1 MHRYSDLRRR
11 AVDFVTQFSAGGPVL
26 VLAPVRA
33 AAEETALEA
42 CGKALSGV
50 RRLAF
55 REYVMDLAAPEL
67 NRRQLVPVGRFVRE
81 ALAARVTAEALNDLT
96 YLRPVA
102 TFPGFPRALTATFEE
117 LRLNA
122 VDPERLRACGESG
135 PDLAGL
141 LTAYTRELTERRFA
155 DHAARV
161 DLARDVFSAGYN
173 TLRQTAVV
181 ALDLVPRTRLER
193 ELLASVM
200 GAARV
205 ALELR
210 LVPDTAEPATSLDS
224 LQRYLF
230 SSEPVPPREDDAS
243 VVILSTS
250 GEALECVEIA
260 RAIHA
265 AAAEGVPFDQ
275 IAILLRS
282 PERHQPLILEAL
294 RRAGIPSYS
303 ALAIRRPDVSGRAL
317 LALLSCAAEKL
328 SASRFAEYLS
338 LGQMPVEDEPPTP
351 ALWERL
357 LVDAAVIG
365 GLPRWET
372 RLAGLREEFHRR
384 HAAEEDEQARESLG
398 RRIEAVENLTRLAL
412 PVIAR
417 LAALPARAPWGEWI
431 DALAALAEFTL
442 RDPAHVIG
450 LLEELEPMSDIGPV
464 SLNEVLMVVGPRL
477 NSLAAAPRE
486 SRFGRVW
493 VGSVE
498 ETRGLAFRR
507 VFVPGVNEGLFPRPP
522 AEDPLLLHGQR
533 KALGD
538 IELRADDTELLRI
551 AAACAS
557 ERLTLSFSRLDLLT
571 GRERV
576 PSFYAFEAHRA
587 AGGREMGVREFDDRA
602 RSKTTSRIGW
612 PAPPDAAKAIDD
624 AEFDLATLAP
634 LGKGSGHYL
643 KSLPGRSVDSLRARW
658 ARWHKPW
665 KAADGVVIEEIGSQA
680 TAPYLLSARAWSPSV
695 LQQYARC
702 PYRFALRG
710 IHGLRPEGQPAGIQR
725 MDPATRGEIYH
736 AAQFELLRDLAGSA
750 LLPINADNVATALD
764 RLDDVLQQVAERFEA
779 DLAPAIPQ
787 IWRAEIQ
794 AIRADL
800 RGWLQQ
806 RAALEPD
813 WTPQFY
819 ELSFGLRDPV
829 GRDPRSRKEPVEIEG
844 GFRLQGSI
852 DLVERH
858 SSGVLRVVDH
868 KTGRV
873 PEPRPEMVGSGEV
886 LQPALYALAAEQ
898 ILGERVAFGRLYY
911 STIAQNYTAIDVHI
925 DDWSRRR
932 ASQVLH
938 VIDDAMRS
946 GFLPAAPRKDGCK
959 RCEYLPVCGPYEE
972 ERAGEKSQPE
982 LKALKEVRT
991 WR

>member
-11 AVDFVTQFSAGGPVL
+11 AVDFVSQFSATGPAL

-33 AAEETALEA
+33 AAEEVALEA
-42 CGKALSGV
+42 CGTALVGV
-50 RRLAF
+50 RRFAF
-55 REYVMDLAAPEL
+55 REFVMELSAAEL
-67 NRRQLVPVGRFVRE
+67 NRRGLVPVGRFVRE
-81 ALAARVTAEALNDLT
+81 ALAARVTAEALRRGELT
-96 YLRPVA
+96 YLKPVA
-102 TFPGFPRALTATFEE
+102 GFPGFPRALTATFEE

-122 VDPERLRACGESG
+122 VEGERLRSCGESG
-135 PDLAGL
+135 PDLARL
-141 LTAYTRELTERRFA
+141 LDAYTRELSERRFA

-161 DLARDVFSAGYN
+161 DLARDAFSAGYN
-173 TLRQTAVV
+173 NLRQMAVV
-181 ALDLVPRTRLER
+181 ALDLAPRTGLER

-205 ALELR
+205 ALDLHLE
-210 LVPDTAEPATSLDS
+210 PGSAEPASSLDS

-230 SSEPVPPREDDAS
+230 SSDPVPPREEDGS
-243 VVILSTS
+243 VEIRSTS

-265 AAAEGVPFDQ
+265 AAAGGVPFDQ

-294 RRAGIPSYS
+294 RRAGIPWLCT
-303 ALAIRRPDVSGRAL
+303 LATRRPDAAGRSL
-317 LALLSCAAEKL
+317 LALLYCAAEGL

-338 LGQMPVEDEPPTP
+338 LGQMPEEDEPATP

-365 GLPRWET
+365 GLARWET

-384 HAAEEDEQARESLG
+384 HAAEEDEEAREPLA
-398 RRIEAVENLTRLAL
+398 RRIESAENLTRLAL

-417 LAALPARAPWGEWI
+417 LAALPASALWGDWI
-431 DALAALAEFTL
+431 AALADLAEFTL
-442 RDPAHVIG
+442 RDPARIVE
-450 LLEELEPMSDIGPV
+450 LLEELEPMADIGPV
-464 SLNEVLMVVGPRL
+464 PLDEVLLVLGPRL
-477 NSLAAAPRE
+477 NSLATADKE
-486 SRFGRVW
+486 SRFGKVW
-493 VGSVE
+493 VGGVE
-498 ETRGLAFRR
+498 EARGLGFRR

-522 AEDPLLLHGQR
+522 AEDPLLLQGQR
-533 KALGD
+533 RHLGVD
-538 IELRADDTELLRI
+538 LRADDTELLRI

-576 PSFYAFEAHRA
+576 PSFYAFAAHRA
-587 AGGREMGVREFDDRA
+587 AGGREIGVREFESRA
-602 RSKTTSRIGW
+602 RSATRTRIGW
-612 PAPPDAAKAIDD
+612 PAPPEAADAIDD

-634 LGKGSGHYL
+634 LAQGSGQYL
-643 KSLPGRSVDSLRARW
+643 KSLPGRSVESLRARW

-665 KAADGVVIEEIGSQA
+665 KAADGLFIEEIGSHA
-680 TAPYLLSARAWSPSV
+680 LAPYRLAQRAWSPSV

-710 IHGLRPEGQPAGIQR
+710 IHGLGPAEQPTGIQR

-736 AAQFELLRDLAGSA
+736 AAQFELLRESLPAAAA
-750 LLPINADNVATALD
+750 LE
-764 RLDDVLQQVAERFEA
+764 RLDDVLQQVAQRFEA

-787 IWRAEIQ
+787 IWRAETQ

-806 RAALEPD
+806 KAALEPD
-813 WTPQFY
+813 WTPLFC
-819 ELSFGLRDPV
+819 ELSFGLEPRA

-852 DLVERH
+852 DLIERH

-873 PEPRPEMVGSGEV
+873 PEPRPEMVGNGEV
-886 LQPALYALAAEQ
+886 LQPALYALAAEEL
-898 ILGERVAFGRLYY
+898 LGEPVAFGRLYY
-911 STIAQNYTAIDVHI
+911 STIAQNYTAIDVPLN
-925 DDWSRRR
+925 DWSRHR
-932 ASQVLH
+932 AAQVLRT
-938 VIDDAMRS
+938 IDDAMRD

-972 ERAGEKSQPE
+972 ERVSEKSQPE
-982 LKALKEVRT
+982 LKALKEMRA